1 MSKIKTYRLIGNTK
15 RFLLDHDCPMAG
27 LLFYRAVKKPALFV
41 ILGEA
46 KNLNYLKIRD
56 SSQRPE

>member
-1 MSKIKTYRLIGNTK
+1 MSKIKTYRLTGNSK

-27 LLFYRAVKKPALFV
+27 LLFYQAVEKPALFV

-46 KNLNYLKIRD
+46 KDPNHLNMRD
-56 SSQRPE
+56 SSRRPE

>member
-1 MSKIKTYRLIGNTK
+1 MSKIKTYRLIGNAK

-27 LLFYRAVKKPALFV
+27 LLFYQAVEKPALFV

-46 KNLNYLKIRD
+46 RDLNHLKMRD
-56 SSQRPE
+56 SSQRSE

>member
-1 MSKIKTYRLIGNTK
+1 
-15 RFLLDHDCPMAG
+15 MAG
-27 LLFYRAVKKPALFV
+27 LLFYQAVEKPALFV

-46 KNLNYLKIRD
+46 RDPNHLNMRD